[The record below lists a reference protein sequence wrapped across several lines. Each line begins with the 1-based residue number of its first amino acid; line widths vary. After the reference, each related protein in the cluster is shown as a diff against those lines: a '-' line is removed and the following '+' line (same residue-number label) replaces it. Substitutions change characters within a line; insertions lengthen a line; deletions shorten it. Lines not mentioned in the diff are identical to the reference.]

1 MAPWLVFILTGTKE
15 QAALVDVVEPL
26 LRHVMSMDNPMD
38 TATRFMFRTGNLPP
52 PRTSG
57 LESVHVS
64 VSEAGGLSR
73 FLGHWGWVLIHDTKN
88 LNAKIIRKDWNTHS
102 TLGVFNGEI
111 IGLNEAIF
119 R

>member
-1 MAPWLVFILTGTKE
+1 
-15 QAALVDVVEPL
+15 
-26 LRHVMSMDNPMD
+26 
-38 TATRFMFRTGNLPP
+38 
-52 PRTSG
+52 
-57 LESVHVS
+57 VS